1 MDLLLFLYQMI
12 CMTVLSNEIKHH
24 QIIDGIFSVKITIQQ
39 IKSYFTRGMTFLEK
53 FIF

>member
-24 QIIDGIFSVKITIQQ
+24 QIIHGIFSVDSTIQQ
-39 IKSYFTRGMTFLEK
+39 TKPHQLILVPLGS
-53 FIF
+53 